1 MLSIR
6 KKKGEKEVP
15 QWKLDMLGERKAPAP
30 APAPTPAPAAASSS
44 AGVAPRSVN
53 YPARAPHRLLAFAG
67 EASGQKRSLG
77 EEEPA
82 AQSGAHRSHDESD
95 GREVRHRPRDDDDDD
110 DDDDDVDLS
119 AYELGDEEKPREEV
133 AHASAQPSS
142 MSREEMLLMREAQEG
157 GPKSRKTFFV
167 DDSAGS
173 IEKSAGK
180 ERRDDLKKTRILAK
194 QVMGGSNQPP
204 GSGSDRM
211 GRR

>member
-1 MLSIR
+1 M
-6 KKKGEKEVP
+6 
-15 QWKLDMLGERKAPAP
+15 
-30 APAPTPAPAAASSS
+30 
-44 AGVAPRSVN
+44 
-53 YPARAPHRLLAFAG
+53 RA
-67 EASGQKRSLG
+67 

-82 AQSGAHRSHDESD
+82 ARDGAHRNHGED
-95 GREVRHRPRDDDDDD
+95 GEREARRRPRDDDDDD

-119 AYELGDEEKPREEV
+119 AYQLGDEDEPKEDV

-157 GPKSRKTFFV
+157 GFGKSRKTFFV

-194 QVMGGSNQPP
+194 QVMGGSGPP

-211 GRR
+211 GPRR

>member
-1 MLSIR
+1 MLSVR

-15 QWKLDMLGERKAPAP
+15 QWKLDMLGEQKAPAP

-44 AGVAPRSVN
+44 AGVAPRSVT

-67 EASGQKRSLG
+67 EASGQKRSRG

-82 AQSGAHRSHDESD
+82 AQGGAHRSHDEGD
-95 GREVRHRPRDDDDDD
+95 EREVRRRPRDDDDD

-157 GPKSRKTFFV
+157 GFGKSRKTFFV

>member
-1 MLSIR
+1 M
-6 KKKGEKEVP
+6 
-15 QWKLDMLGERKAPAP
+15 
-30 APAPTPAPAAASSS
+30 
-44 AGVAPRSVN
+44 
-53 YPARAPHRLLAFAG
+53 RA
-67 EASGQKRSLG
+67 

-82 AQSGAHRSHDESD
+82 ARDGAHRNHGED
-95 GREVRHRPRDDDDDD
+95 GEREARRRPRDDDDDD

-119 AYELGDEEKPREEV
+119 AYQLGDEDEPKEDV

-142 MSREEMLLMREAQEG
+142 MSREEMLLMREAQETG
-157 GPKSRKTFFV
+157 SKSRKTFFV

-194 QVMGGSNQPP
+194 QVMGGSGPP

-211 GRR
+211 GPRR

>member
-1 MLSIR
+1 MLQ
-6 KKKGEKEVP
+6 V
-15 QWKLDMLGERKAPAP
+15 L
-30 APAPTPAPAAASSS
+30 
-44 AGVAPRSVN
+44 PREALTTQ
-53 YPARAPHRLLAFAG
+53 ARAPHRLLAFAG
-67 EASGQKRSLG
+67 DASGQKRSRG
-77 EEEPA
+77 EEEAA
-82 AQSGAHRSHDESD
+82 AQDGAHRSHDEE
-95 GREVRHRPRDDDDDD
+95 GEREVRRRPRDDDDD

-157 GPKSRKTFFV
+157 GFGKSRKTFFV